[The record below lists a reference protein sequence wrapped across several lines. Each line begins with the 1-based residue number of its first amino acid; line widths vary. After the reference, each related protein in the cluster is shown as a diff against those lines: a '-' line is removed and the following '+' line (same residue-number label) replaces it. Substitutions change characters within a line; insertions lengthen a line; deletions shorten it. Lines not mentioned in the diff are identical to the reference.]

1 MDPFITQIIAWAGAL
16 GVSIYAGFKF
26 NGAIQ
31 EQRRL
36 PEATKWKNLKEL
48 IDQRQ
53 TQLNDKQAEL
63 AELKDRLE
71 AAQKLIA
78 EATVADE
85 KIKDAKERY
94 EALQAELLKLEAD
107 RKEQEAVRAL
117 VVLAK
122 QELEALQE
130 AKKALDVQIV
140 ELNKEIGNLIGQK
153 AALESELSEKRK
165 ELEAL
170 KADYAA
176 KSSEYKGAL
185 EELARQK
192 GDEEQKLREAKSAT
206 DRANK
211 EKTDAEKALADVLA
225 KLDAANK
232 ANEAAKEELTKLRHL
247 QKAAED
253 EVKRLEEKKAD
264 LERVIS
270 ELKGEVSTV
279 RGSGVGQALASE
291 ARYEDLWGKVR
302 FQEITLSGGKISET
316 EALKKAKKYIADCGL
331 TFPNR
336 VINAFHASLKTADM
350 SPLVVLAGISGTG
363 KSELP
368 MRYAE
373 GMGIHLV
380 SLAVQPR
387 WDSPNDLFGFYNH
400 LEQRYK
406 ATDLARAMVRFE
418 RHNRKDWVLP
428 AGWEADNVKSD
439 GMLLVLLDEMNLARV
454 EYYFS
459 EFLSKLETRRGVNIE
474 SEADRAKAEIALD
487 MGSMSLKE
495 KAIKLYPDR
504 NVLFAGTMNEDES
517 TQSLSDKVLDRACV
531 MRFGRPRQLALRP
544 KSQRIMAKPTETG
557 LTFAQWQ
564 QWLKPELN
572 AEDMD
577 TVQEWIDRLNV
588 TMEKLNRPFG
598 HRVAQAIA
606 RYIGNYP
613 DDGSMD
619 AEERLKCA
627 MADQIEQRI
636 LPKLRGIDL
645 EEQGGHLMEIRKL
658 INDLGDDALLKAFDD
673 SSNRDAN
680 TFIWRGVDRAES

>member
-71 AAQKLIA
+71 VAQKTIADSLVA
-78 EATVADE
+78 EA
-85 KIKDAKERY
+85 KINDAKQRY
-94 EALQAELLKLEAD
+94 ESLQAELLKLEAD

-122 QELEALQE
+122 QELEALE
-130 AKKALDVQIV
+130 AAKKVLDAQII
-140 ELNKEIGNLIGQK
+140 ELNKEIGNLTGQK

-170 KADYAA
+170 KAEYAA
-176 KSSEYKGAL
+176 KSAEYKGVV

-192 GDEEQKLREAKSAT
+192 GEEEQKLRDAKSAT
-206 DRANK
+206 DRAIK
-211 EKTDAEKALADVLA
+211 DKTEAEKALVEVLA
-225 KLDAANK
+225 KLAAAEK
-232 ANEAAKEELTKLRHL
+232 ANEDAEKKLKDLLRQ
-247 QKAAED
+247 QKDAEA
-253 EVKRLEEKKAD
+253 EIKRLEEKRKE
-264 LERVIS
+264 LERKLD
-270 ELKGEVSTV
+270 ELRGEVSTATLTAAS
-279 RGSGVGQALASE
+279 GSGPAAN
-291 ARYEDLWGKVR
+291 RYEDLWKTAQ
-302 FQEITLSGGKISET
+302 FQDIKLTGASITE
-316 EALKKAKKYIADCGL
+316 EDALKKAKKYIEDCGL
-331 TFPNR
+331 TFPDR

-400 LEQRYK
+400 LEGRYK
-406 ATDLARAMVRFE
+406 ATELARAMVQFE
-418 RHNRKDWVLP
+418 IHNRETWP
-428 AGWEADNVKSD
+428 MPEGWEAKNAKSK

-459 EFLSKLETRRGVNIE
+459 EFLSKLETRRGVNV
-474 SEADRAKAEIALD
+474 ANKDDRAKAEIALD
-487 MGSMSLKE
+487 MGSLQLNE
-495 KAIKLYPDR
+495 AAIKLYPDR

-531 MRFGRPRQLALRP
+531 MRFGRPRDLTLQQQVARVRP
-544 KSQRIMAKPTETG
+544 PANLVG
-557 LTFAQWQ
+557 LTFSQWKE
-564 QWLKPELN
+564 WCDSKLDREEL
-572 AEDMD
+572 EKL
-577 TVQEWIDRLNV
+577 EKWIKRLNDV
-588 TMEKLNRPFG
+588 MEKLNRPFG
-598 HRVAQAIA
+598 HRVGQAIA
-606 RYIGNYP
+606 RYAANYP
-613 DDGSMD
+613 KDSKTTS
-619 AEERLKCA
+619 EQRLKLA

-645 EEQGGHLMEIRKL
+645 EEQGPHITEIRNL
-658 INDLGDDALLKAFDD
+658 IEELEDKALAAAFEA
-673 SSNRDAN
+673 SKSKESN
-680 TFIWRGVDRAES
+680 TFIWRGVDRAN

>member
-1 MDPFITQIIAWAGAL
+1 MDPFITQFIAWSSAL
-16 GVSIYAGFKF
+16 VASSYVGLRFYQ
-26 NGAIQ
+26 AIQ
-31 EQRRL
+31 QQRKL
-36 PEATKWKNLKEL
+36 PAATKLANLE
-48 IDQRQ
+48 
-53 TQLNDKQAEL
+53 QLVEQKAADL
-63 AELKDRLE
+63 AEIKDRLE

-78 EATVADE
+78 ESMVAE
-85 KIKDAKERY
+85 AKINDAKQRY
-94 EALQAELLKLEAD
+94 DALSAELLKLEAD

-122 QELEALQE
+122 QELIDLQE
-130 AKKALDVQIV
+130 SKKALDAQIV
-140 ELNKEIGNLIGQK
+140 DLNKEIGNLNGQK

-176 KSSEYKGAL
+176 KTAEYKGAL

-192 GDEEQKLREAKSAT
+192 GDEEQKLRDAKSAT
-206 DRANK
+206 DRAIK
-211 EKTDAEKALADVLA
+211 EKTEADKALADVLA
-225 KLDAANK
+225 RLDAANK
-232 ANEAAKEELTKLRHL
+232 AIEAAKDELIKLRHL

-253 EVKRLEEKKAD
+253 DVKRLEEKKAE

-279 RGSGVGQALASE
+279 RASGVGQALASE
-291 ARYEDLWGKVR
+291 ARYEDLWGDVR
-302 FQEITLSGGKISET
+302 FQKITLSGAKISET

-418 RHNRKDWVLP
+418 RHNRKDWVMP
-428 AGWEADNVKSD
+428 TGWEADNVKSD

-474 SEADRAKAEIALD
+474 SESDRAKAEIALD

-572 AEDMD
+572 SEDMD
-577 TVQEWIDRLNV
+577 TVQDWIDRLNV

-645 EEQGGHLMEIRKL
+645 EEQGGHLTEIRKL

>member
-1 MDPFITQIIAWAGAL
+1 MDPFVNQFIAWSVAL
-16 GVSIYAGFKF
+16 IASSFVGYRFYQ
-26 NGAIQ
+26 AI
-31 EQRRL
+31 EQQRKL
-36 PEATKWKNLKEL
+36 PAATKLANLE
-48 IDQRQ
+48 
-53 TQLNDKQAEL
+53 QLVEQKAADL
-63 AELKDRLE
+63 AEIKDRLE
-71 AAQKLIA
+71 AAQKIIA
-78 EATVADE
+78 ESMVANE

-94 EALQAELLKLEAD
+94 DALQSELLKLQAD
-107 RKEQEAVRAL
+107 RQEQQAVRAL

-122 QELEALQE
+122 QELEALE
-130 AKKALDVQIV
+130 AAKKALDAQIID
-140 ELNKEIGNLIGQK
+140 LNKEIGNLTGQK

-211 EKTDAEKALADVLA
+211 DKTDAEKALALVNE
-225 KLDAANK
+225 KLEAAHK
-232 ANEAAKEELTKLRHL
+232 ANEAAEKKLKDLLRL
-247 QKAAED
+247 QKDAED
-253 EVKRLEEKKAD
+253 EIKRLEEKRKE
-264 LERVIS
+264 LERKIG
-270 ELKGEVSTV
+270 ELRGEVSSATLSGAS
-279 RGSGVGQALASE
+279 GSGPAAN
-291 ARYEDLWGKVR
+291 RYEDLWKTAQ
-302 FQEITLSGGKISET
+302 FQDIKLTGVSITEE

-331 TFPNR
+331 TFPDR
-336 VINAFHASLKTADM
+336 VVNAFHASLKTADM

-406 ATDLARAMVRFE
+406 ATELARAMVQFE
-418 RHNRKDWVLP
+418 IHNRKTWPMPD
-428 AGWEADNVKSD
+428 GWEAKNAKSN

-459 EFLSKLETRRGVNIE
+459 EFLSKLETRRGVNV
-474 SEADRAKAEIALD
+474 ANKDDRAKAEIALD
-487 MGSMSLKE
+487 MGSLQLNE
-495 KAIKLYPDR
+495 AAIRLYPDR

-531 MRFGRPRQLALRP
+531 MRFGRPRDLTLVQQVAKVRP
-544 KSQRIMAKPTETG
+544 PANLVG
-557 LTFAQWQ
+557 LTFSQWKEWCDSKLPQ
-564 QWLKPELN
+564 
-572 AEDMD
+572 EDL
-577 TVQEWIDRLNV
+577 QKLEAWIKRLNDV
-588 TMEKLNRPFG
+588 MEKLNRPFG
-598 HRVAQAIA
+598 HRVGQAIA
-606 RYIGNYP
+606 RYAANYP
-613 DDGSMD
+613 KEAGVSD
-619 AEERLKCA
+619 EERLKLA

-645 EEQGGHLMEIRKL
+645 EEQGAHITEIRNL
-658 INDLGDDALLKAFDD
+658 IDELEDKALAAAFEA
-673 SSNRDAN
+673 SKSKESN
-680 TFIWRGVDRAES
+680 TFIWRGVDRAN

>member
-1 MDPFITQIIAWAGAL
+1 MDPFITQIIAWDGAL

-48 IDQRQ
+48 IEQRQ

-71 AAQKLIA
+71 SAQKTIADSMVA
-78 EATVADE
+78 EA
-85 KIKDAKERY
+85 KINDAKQRY
-94 EALQAELLKLEAD
+94 ESLQAELLKLEAD

-117 VVLAK
+117 VDLAK
-122 QELEALQE
+122 KELETLEA
-130 AKKALDVQIV
+130 AKKALDAQII
-140 ELNKEIGNLIGQK
+140 ELNKEIGNLTGHMK
-153 AALESELSEKRK
+153 ALESELTEKRK

-176 KSSEYKGAL
+176 KSAEYKGAL
-185 EELARQK
+185 EGLARQK
-192 GDEEQKLREAKSAT
+192 GDEEQKLRDAKSAT
-206 DRANK
+206 DRAIK

-225 KLDAANK
+225 KLSLAEK
-232 ANEAAKEELTKLRHL
+232 ANEAADKKLKDLLRQ
-247 QKAAED
+247 QKDAED
-253 EVKRLEEKKAD
+253 EIKRLEEKRKE
-264 LERVIS
+264 LERKLG
-270 ELKGEVSTV
+270 ELRGEVSSATLSGAS
-279 RGSGVGQALASE
+279 GSGLGAN
-291 ARYEDLWGKVR
+291 RYEDLWKTAQFHDIKLTGAS
-302 FQEITLSGGKISET
+302 ITEE
-316 EALKKAKKYIADCGL
+316 EALKRAKKYIEECGL
-331 TFPNR
+331 NFPER

-400 LEQRYK
+400 LEGRYK
-406 ATDLARAMVRFE
+406 ATELARAMVQFE
-418 RHNRKDWVLP
+418 IHNRATWP
-428 AGWEADNVKSD
+428 IPEGWEAKHAKSN

-459 EFLSKLETRRGVNIE
+459 EFLSKLETRRGVNVDKPT
-474 SEADRAKAEIALD
+474 DRAKAEIALD
-487 MGSMSLKE
+487 MGSLQLNE
-495 KAIKLYPDR
+495 TAIKLYPDR

-531 MRFGRPRQLALRP
+531 MRFGRPRDLTLQQQVAKVRP
-544 KSQRIMAKPTETG
+544 PANLVG
-557 LTFAQWQ
+557 LTFSQWKE
-564 QWLKPELN
+564 WCDSKLDRDEL
-572 AEDMD
+572 EKLE
-577 TVQEWIDRLNV
+577 VWIKRLNDV
-588 TMEKLNRPFG
+588 MEKLNRPFG
-598 HRVAQAIA
+598 HRVGQAIA
-606 RYIGNYP
+606 RYAANYP
-613 DDGSMD
+613 KDSKTTT
-619 AEERLKCA
+619 EQRLKLA

-645 EEQGGHLMEIRKL
+645 EEQGAHITEIRNL
-658 INDLGDDALLKAFDD
+658 IDELEDTALAAAFEA
-673 SSNRDAN
+673 SKSKESN
-680 TFIWRGVDRAES
+680 TFIWRGVDRAN

>member
-1 MDPFITQIIAWAGAL
+1 MDPFVNQFIAWSVAL
-16 GVSIYAGFKF
+16 IASSFVGYRFYQ
-26 NGAIQ
+26 AI
-31 EQRRL
+31 EQQRKL
-36 PEATKWKNLKEL
+36 PAATKLANLE
-48 IDQRQ
+48 
-53 TQLNDKQAEL
+53 QLVEQKAADL
-63 AELKDRLE
+63 AEIKNRLE

-78 EATVADE
+78 EATVANE

-94 EALQAELLKLEAD
+94 DALQTELLKLQAD
-107 RKEQEAVRAL
+107 RQDQEAVRAL

-122 QELEALQE
+122 QELVALEA
-130 AKKALDVQIV
+130 AKKALDAQIID
-140 ELNKEIGNLIGQK
+140 LNKEIGNLTGQK

-253 EVKRLEEKKAD
+253 EVKRLEEKRKE
-264 LERVIS
+264 LERKIG
-270 ELKGEVSTV
+270 ELRGEVSSATLSGAS
-279 RGSGVGQALASE
+279 GSGPAAN
-291 ARYEDLWGKVR
+291 RYEDLWKTAQ
-302 FQEITLSGGKISET
+302 FQDIKLTGVSITEE

-331 TFPNR
+331 TFPDR
-336 VINAFHASLKTADM
+336 VVNAFHASLKTADM

-406 ATDLARAMVRFE
+406 ATELARAMVQFE
-418 RHNRKDWVLP
+418 IHNRKTWPMPD
-428 AGWEADNVKSD
+428 GWEAKNAKSN

-459 EFLSKLETRRGVNIE
+459 EFLSKLETRRGVNV
-474 SEADRAKAEIALD
+474 ANKDDRAKAEIALD
-487 MGSMSLKE
+487 MGSLQLNE
-495 KAIKLYPDR
+495 TAIRLYPDR

-531 MRFGRPRQLALRP
+531 MRFGRPRDLTLVQQVAKVRP
-544 KSQRIMAKPTETG
+544 PANLVG
-557 LTFAQWQ
+557 LTFSQWKEWCDSKLPQ
-564 QWLKPELN
+564 
-572 AEDMD
+572 EDL
-577 TVQEWIDRLNV
+577 QKLEAWIKRLNDV
-588 TMEKLNRPFG
+588 MEKLNRPFG
-598 HRVAQAIA
+598 HRVGQAIA
-606 RYIGNYP
+606 RYAANYP
-613 DDGSMD
+613 KEAGVSD
-619 AEERLKCA
+619 EERLKLA

-645 EEQGGHLMEIRKL
+645 EEQGAHITEIRNL
-658 INDLGDDALLKAFDD
+658 IDELEDKALAAAFEA
-673 SSNRDAN
+673 SKSKESN
-680 TFIWRGVDRAES
+680 TFIWRGVDRAN

>member
-1 MDPFITQIIAWAGAL
+1 MA
-16 GVSIYAGFKF
+16 SSYAGVRFYQ
-26 NGAIQ
+26 AIQ
-31 EQRRL
+31 QQRRL
-36 PEATKWKNLKEL
+36 PAATKLANLE
-48 IDQRQ
+48 
-53 TQLNDKQAEL
+53 QLVEQKAADL
-63 AELKDRLE
+63 AEIKDRLD

-78 EATVADE
+78 EATVADA

-94 EALQAELLKLEAD
+94 DALQAELLKLQAD
-107 RKEQEAVRAL
+107 RKEQEAIRAL
-117 VVLAK
+117 VALAK
-122 QELEALQE
+122 QELEALE
-130 AKKALDVQIV
+130 AAKKVLDAQIV
-140 ELNKEIGNLIGQK
+140 DLNKEIGNLAGQK
-153 AALESELSEKRK
+153 AALESELAEKRK

-176 KSSEYKGAL
+176 KTAEYKGAL

-192 GDEEQKLREAKSAT
+192 GDEEQKLRDAKSAT

-211 EKTDAEKALADVLA
+211 EKTDAEKALADVRA
-225 KLDAANK
+225 KLEAAEK
-232 ANEAAKEELTKLRHL
+232 ANEEARKKLTELQRL
-247 QKAAED
+247 QKDAED
-253 EVKRLEEKKAD
+253 EVKRLKKEEED
-264 LERVIS
+264 LKNRLKV
-270 ELKGEVSTV
+270 LKGEVSEAFV
-279 RGSGVGQALASE
+279 AGASGSGPAAN
-291 ARYEDLWGKVR
+291 RYEDLWGDVR
-302 FQEITLSGGKISET
+302 FQQITLSGGKISET

-418 RHNRKDWVLP
+418 RHNRKDWVMP

-487 MGSMSLKE
+487 MGSMALKD

-544 KSQRIMAKPTETG
+544 KSQHIMAKPTETG

-564 QWLKPELN
+564 QWLKSELN
-572 AEDMD
+572 SEDMD

-645 EEQGGHLMEIRKL
+645 EEQGGHLTEIRKL

-680 TFIWRGVDRAES
+680 TYIWRGVDRAES

>member
-1 MDPFITQIIAWAGAL
+1 MDPFITQFIAWSSAL
-16 GVSIYAGFKF
+16 VASSYVGLRFYQ
-26 NGAIQ
+26 AIQ
-31 EQRRL
+31 QQRKL
-36 PEATKWKNLKEL
+36 PAATKLANLE
-48 IDQRQ
+48 
-53 TQLNDKQAEL
+53 QLVEQKAADL
-63 AELKDRLE
+63 ADIKDRLE

-78 EATVADE
+78 ESMVAE
-85 KIKDAKERY
+85 AKINDAKQRY
-94 EALQAELLKLEAD
+94 DALSAELLKLEAD

-122 QELEALQE
+122 QELGVLEA
-130 AKKALDVQIV
+130 AKKALDAQIV
-140 ELNKEIGNLIGQK
+140 ELNKEIGNLAGQK
-153 AALESELSEKRK
+153 AALESELSAMRK

-176 KSSEYKGAL
+176 KSAEYKGVL

-211 EKTDAEKALADVLA
+211 EKTDAEKALVEVLA
-225 KLDAANK
+225 KLAAAEK
-232 ANEAAKEELTKLRHL
+232 ANEDAEKKLKDLLRQ
-247 QKAAED
+247 QKDAEA
-253 EVKRLEEKKAD
+253 EIKRLEEKRKE
-264 LERVIS
+264 LERKLD
-270 ELKGEVSTV
+270 ELRGEVSTATLTAAS
-279 RGSGVGQALASE
+279 GSGPAAN
-291 ARYEDLWGKVR
+291 RYEDLWKTAQ
-302 FQEITLSGGKISET
+302 FQDIKLTGASITE
-316 EALKKAKKYIADCGL
+316 EDALKKAKKYIEDCGL
-331 TFPNR
+331 TFPDR

-400 LEQRYK
+400 LEGRYK
-406 ATDLARAMVRFE
+406 ATELARAMVQFE
-418 RHNRKDWVLP
+418 IHNRKTWPMPD
-428 AGWEADNVKSD
+428 GWEAKNAKSN

-459 EFLSKLETRRGVNIE
+459 EFLSKLETRRGVNVDKPT
-474 SEADRAKAEIALD
+474 DRAKAEIALD
-487 MGSMSLKE
+487 MGSLQLNE
-495 KAIKLYPDR
+495 TAIKLYPDR

-531 MRFGRPRQLALRP
+531 MRFGRPRDLTLVQQVAKVRP
-544 KSQRIMAKPTETG
+544 PANLVG
-557 LTFAQWQ
+557 LTFSQWKEWCDSKLPQ
-564 QWLKPELN
+564 
-572 AEDMD
+572 EDL
-577 TVQEWIDRLNV
+577 QKLEAWIKRLNDV
-588 TMEKLNRPFG
+588 MEKLNRPFG
-598 HRVAQAIA
+598 HRVGQAIA
-606 RYIGNYP
+606 RYAANYP
-613 DDGSMD
+613 KDSKTTS
-619 AEERLKCA
+619 EQRLKLA

-645 EEQGGHLMEIRKL
+645 EEQGAHITEIRNL
-658 INDLGDDALLKAFDD
+658 IDELEDKALAAAFEA
-673 SSNRDAN
+673 SKSKESN